1 MSPTIFQRISPLLP
15 ALPRIGM
22 SLSPRDDPD
31 VPHCEA
37 TTWYD
42 LLLFYLLNYLAHAAT
57 APSPSGA
64 RTRLVFQ
71 AQFFA
76 LLFPLNSLLKAVTL
90 LFHRSIFGSD
100 DIGMACA
107 VGAVAVVARKK
118 DWKPALNGETLV
130 CTTFPRLFEQDT
142 QHEAGSTKM

>member
-1 MSPTIFQRISPLLP
+1 MSPTIFQRISPLLL
-15 ALPRIGM
+15 A
-22 SLSPRDDPD
+22 LSPRDDPD

-57 APSPSGA
+57 APSPPGA

-76 LLFPLNSLLKAVTL
+76 LLFPFNSLLKAVTL